1 MRAAVA
7 LVLLIAGPRTPAEQA
22 EQLAARA
29 VAEASSQPAQCLA
42 DASKALVLTA
52 DFEPTAYV
60 KAGRK
65 GEVVE
70 DAYLAAR
77 VEFRKHRA
85 GLYKAMGACLA
96 ASNRHDA
103 AARYLRR
110 SFDLDPTGGAALPLA
125 RSLVRLGRGRDA
137 IDVVLAGGAQVLS
150 PEALAVVAEGADAI
164 GLPSVQTEID
174 RVRIAALPIE
184 PKPELRDGPVALPD
198 HTSLSTGRPLQL
210 EEAGVWLFYVPQPAC
225 RSCSADL
232 ESLKQLERPGVHVVL
247 VPPAQDQDQALRGV
261 VSLYRYT
268 WPYAA
273 GSRVAQSLNVNAPAV
288 VLVARNGFLA
298 VVVRPPLS
306 VTLPAILEALKRS
319 DAQESVPRT
328 QWNHRAVERR
338 AAAAKPKL
346 LPGGFAPGEDEPAP
360 PEFDAALA
368 AFRAGRPAEA
378 LRMFETLGSRGD
390 GWLLLPEA
398 RLDRAL
404 CLAALGRREEARRL
418 LLSTGDSRFQDDLD
432 RALEEVG
439 SSGKR

>member
-1 MRAAVA
+1 MGLA
-7 LVLLIAGPRTPAEQA
+7 LVLALAVAGSRTPTEQA

-29 VAEASSQPAQCLA
+29 VGEAASQPAQCLA
-42 DASKALVLTA
+42 DASRALALTA

-77 VEFRKHRA
+77 TEFRRHRA
-85 GLYKAMGACLA
+85 GLYEAMGLCQA
-96 ASNRHDA
+96 ASHRHDA
-103 AARYLRR
+103 AVRYLRR
-110 SFDLDPTGGAALPLA
+110 AFDLDPASGAALPLA
-125 RSLVRLGRGRDA
+125 RSLVALGRGRDA
-137 IDVVLAGGAQVLS
+137 IDVLLAGGAQGLS
-150 PEALAVVAEGADAI
+150 PEALAVASQAADLS
-164 GLPSVQTEID
+164 GLPSLQTEID

-198 HTSLSTGRPLQL
+198 RTSLSSGRPLQL
-210 EEAGVWLFYVPQPAC
+210 DLDGLWALYVPQPAC

-232 ESLKQLERPGVHVVL
+232 ESLKQLERPGMQVVL
-247 VPPAQDQDQALRGV
+247 VPPAADMDQALRGV
-261 VSLYRYT
+261 ATLYRYT

-273 GSRVAQSLNVNAPAV
+273 GAGVAQSLKVNAPVV
-288 VLVARNGFLA
+288 VLIARHGFLA

-306 VTLPAILEALKRS
+306 VTLPSILEALNRS
-319 DAQESVPRT
+319 DVQETVPRP

-338 AAAAKPKL
+338 SPPPKATLAA
-346 LPGGFAPGEDEPAP
+346 GGFAPGEDEPAP

-368 AFRAGRPAEA
+368 AFQGGKPAEA
-378 LRMFETLGSRGD
+378 LGLVDALDARGD
-390 GWLLLPEA
+390 GWLLPPEA

-418 LLSTGDSRFQDDLD
+418 LLRTGDSRFQDDVD
-432 RALEEVG
+432 RALERVG
-439 SSGKR
+439 SAPQK